1 MSERHLGEPPQA
13 LLPLRII
20 LLCAGTRVLY
30 ASVEFWTWWFFLLSD
45 NRTGKLLRKN
55 LVFTSPH
62 FFNTSPPK
70 WAFGKKTSF
79 FLTNRISSALHHPF
93 PVTPFSGSC
102 KKRFPRPRKW
112 LLVSLHVTGNNSQFF
127 WTCWKILRTPT
138 IQDLRLCG
146 EIVCQIFLIGGLP

>member
-1 MSERHLGEPPQA
+1 MILVSCVQGHVYYMQVSSFELDGFSCCQITEQENYCVKTSSLPPHTFLTPLQQNEHSE
-13 LLPLRII
+13 
-20 LLCAGTRVLY
+20 
-30 ASVEFWTWWFFLLSD
+30 
-45 NRTGKLLRKN
+45 
-55 LVFTSPH
+55 
-62 FFNTSPPK
+62 
-70 WAFGKKTSF
+70 KKTSF

-93 PVTPFSGSC
+93 LVTPFSGSC
-102 KKRFPRPRKW
+102 KKRFPRPREW

>member
-1 MSERHLGEPPQA
+1 MYAFWHWIYHLKKNMPVLKQTVCSFAMENNPRE
-13 LLPLRII
+13 LCI
-20 LLCAGTRVLY
+20 LTGTRVLY

-79 FLTNRISSALHHPF
+79 FLTNRISSALHHSF

-112 LLVSLHVTGNNSQFF
+112 LLVSPLVTG
-127 WTCWKILRTPT
+127 
-138 IQDLRLCG
+138 
-146 EIVCQIFLIGGLP
+146 